1 MNKSLVDSA
10 WTCGCGALNAG
21 YLLFCG
27 RCNKKE
33 MRKLLFNMVLTNEIS
48 EEAMHKILD
57 TYYISGYGR
66 K

>member
-1 MNKSLVDSA
+1 MKKISFLFLTILISA
-10 WTCGCGALNAG
+10 CAIDVT
-21 YLLFCG
+21 
-27 RCNKKE
+27 KKE

-57 TYYISGYGR
+57 MYYITGYGR

>member
-1 MNKSLVDSA
+1 
-10 WTCGCGALNAG
+10 
-21 YLLFCG
+21 
-27 RCNKKE
+27 

-57 TYYISGYGR
+57 TYYIYQGYGR

>member
-1 MNKSLVDSA
+1 MQDIYYSVVDV
-10 WTCGCGALNAG
+10 T
-21 YLLFCG
+21 
-27 RCNKKE
+27 KKE

-57 TYYISGYGR
+57 MYYITGYGR